1 MGEYNL
7 IMNKYILI
15 ILSSLLFVIPF
26 LNFNFF
32 FLSWFCFIG
41 ILYLIENK
49 NGSPIKIGILFGILS
64 TFFGLYWITWTINN
78 LTGASFL
85 SSFLVHFSYSFYESI
100 FYVIVFSVLGWVISK
115 NNSKVYKYGL
125 FIFFYIFL
133 ENLFPRVF
141 PYKLGNTQILFKELS
156 QLISYAGVNILTIFV
171 LVINIAIY
179 ELIFKKNIRF
189 FSIVLSIF
197 FVIFFSGKSM
207 VHNHSKI
214 DTDSNII
221 SVAVVQPNL
230 NLNNLIDI
238 NNAINKNTYLTIWPE
253 ASLDRL
259 KIIDKRDVSIFK
271 ENFLKKFEP
280 RSKFIL
286 FGTIYQTNEG
296 YHNAAVLIDQ
306 KVNIID
312 KSFKNKLM
320 IFGEYYPFNSVIS
333 KIIPIYDS
341 FVTLKRG
348 EIRPLTLNQKGEIGV
363 IICYEDLFEM
373 NSIKLSED
381 GAGILINITN
391 DRWYGD
397 SLASYQHLMLSIPR
411 AIENRKYLIRSA
423 NNGISAI
430 INPAG
435 TVMNQIG
442 PNEKGLLNE
451 KVALLKTKS
460 FYTRYYKPVN
470 YLYHLIFLI
479 FFIIFLHKF
488 RNS

>member
-1 MGEYNL
+1 
-7 IMNKYILI
+7 
-15 ILSSLLFVIPF
+15 
-26 LNFNFF
+26 
-32 FLSWFCFIG
+32 
-41 ILYLIENK
+41 
-49 NGSPIKIGILFGILS
+49 
-64 TFFGLYWITWTINN
+64 
-78 LTGASFL
+78 
-85 SSFLVHFSYSFYESI
+85 
-100 FYVIVFSVLGWVISK
+100 
-115 NNSKVYKYGL
+115 
-125 FIFFYIFL
+125 
-133 ENLFPRVF
+133 
-141 PYKLGNTQILFKELS
+141 
-156 QLISYAGVNILTIFV
+156 
-171 LVINIAIY
+171 
-179 ELIFKKNIRF
+179 
-189 FSIVLSIF
+189 
-197 FVIFFSGKSM
+197 
-207 VHNHSKI
+207 
-214 DTDSNII
+214 
-221 SVAVVQPNL
+221 
-230 NLNNLIDI
+230 
-238 NNAINKNTYLTIWPE
+238 
-253 ASLDRL
+253 
-259 KIIDKRDVSIFK
+259 
-271 ENFLKKFEP
+271 
-280 RSKFIL
+280 
-286 FGTIYQTNEG
+286 
-296 YHNAAVLIDQ
+296 
-306 KVNIID
+306 
-312 KSFKNKLM
+312 M